1 MLIEGEVTA
10 EKRIARL
17 KIRREA
23 GSYRVLD
30 FDAEILNG
38 IGD

>member
-10 EKRIARL
+10 EKIIPRL

-23 GSYRVLD
+23 GNS
-30 FDAEILNG
+30 EILNG